1 MNMTEEQE
9 TIQELNESLKMT
21 LDYVQKLEIIV
32 SFIEPKHLPIGVVG
46 FVDMMREKH
55 FPVGE

>member
-1 MNMTEEQE
+1 MTEEQE